1 MTILGTTPSLRLN
14 SEEST
19 QKIAHQ
25 LALAISPILS
35 QKKTLIIWLKG
46 DLGAGKTTLTR
57 YLLKEFGYLGKVK
70 SPTYA
75 LCETYLLSNVPQVP
89 HKVQI
94 SGSFSVN
101 HFDLYRMNHP
111 KEWEEAG
118 FRDIF
123 FEPGLCLVEWAEKA
137 EGTLPPPDL
146 AIHLDY
152 IDETGRELKIEA
164 LSLLGLEIISN
175 LKSSN

>member
-14 SEEST
+14 DEEST
-19 QKIAHQ
+19 QKIARQ
-25 LALAISPILS
+25 LALAIIPILGN
-35 QKKTLIIWLKG
+35 KNTLIAWLCG

-57 YLLKEFGYLGKVK
+57 YLLKAFGYQGKVK

-75 LCETYLLSNVPQVP
+75 LCETYLLADVLQTSA
-89 HKVQI
+89 
-94 SGSFSVN
+94 SFTVN

-123 FEPGLCLVEWAEKA
+123 FEPGLCLIEWPEKA

-146 AIHLDY
+146 NIYLDY
-152 IDETGRELKIEA
+152 IDENQRRLKIEA
-164 LSLLGLEIISN
+164 LTSLGLEVITN
-175 LKSSN
+175 LKIQA